1 MALVNINGRV
11 YYTHSLRLGKWVTS
25 ACLAKGKLA
34 FVMAEMQAELKR
46 EQQEKRRAWKAE
58 QRELAGAYKAARK
71 AEREREKA
79 WRDRI
84 EGTDRMMR
92 DYCAAVRK
100 AVATYLEGLGFY
112 QHQRNEWRRRG
123 TMLGEAT
130 RYNGMAPLTQQ
141 EQLAERA
148 YHGDAAALETC
159 LLEASRLHHE
169 TVEIALLSYLPLSPG
184 FREPNEVLM
193 VRMAKMRY
201 DLAPPG
207 SSAAEKVLAERAT
220 LAWLHTEIL
229 ENEVAALY
237 ERSTIDSKR
246 AEILD
251 RRLGRAQNRL
261 IHAMTAIA
269 RIRRLNLPVLIQQVN
284 LGRQSG
290 AIQVNGG

>member
-1 MALVNINGRV
+1 MALVNINGHV
-11 YYTHSLRLGKWVTS
+11 YYTQSLRLGKWVTS
-25 ACLAKGKLA
+25 TCLAKGEMA
-34 FVMAEMQAELKR
+34 FVMAGIQVLLKR
-46 EQQEKRRAWKAE
+46 EQQEERAAWKAE
-58 QRELAGAYKAARK
+58 QRELVGAYKAARK

-92 DYCAAVRK
+92 DYYAAVRK

-123 TMLGEAT
+123 AMLGEAT
-130 RYNGMAPLTQQ
+130 RYGGTAR
-141 EQLAERA
+141 LAERA
-148 YHGDAAALETC
+148 YQGDPAALETC
-159 LLEASRLHHE
+159 LLEASRHHHE
-169 TVEIALLSYLPLSPG
+169 TVEMDLLSCLPLIPG
-184 FREPNEVLM
+184 YSDSTTEIFM
-193 VRMAKMRY
+193 VRMAKMRH

-229 ENEVAALY
+229 ENAVAATY
-237 ERSTIDSKR
+237 QRTDIENKQ

-284 LGRQSG
+284 FGHQSG

>member
-11 YYTHSLRLGKWVTS
+11 YYTQSLRLGKWVTS
-25 ACLAKGKLA
+25 TCLARGEMA
-34 FVMAEMQAELKR
+34 FVMAGIQVLFKR
-46 EQQEKRRAWKAE
+46 EQQEERAAWKAE
-58 QRELAGAYKAARK
+58 QRELVGAHKAARK

-79 WRDRI
+79 WRERI
-84 EGTDRMMR
+84 EKTDRAIR
-92 DYCAAVRK
+92 DYYAAVRK

-123 TMLGEAT
+123 TMLGEAI
-130 RYNGMAPLTQQ
+130 RYNGMAPLTQK

-159 LLEASRLHHE
+159 LLEASRHHHE
-169 TVEIALLSYLPLSPG
+169 TVETALLSYLPLSPG
-184 FREPNEVLM
+184 YRDSTEVLM
-193 VRMAKMRY
+193 VRMASMRY

-229 ENEVAALY
+229 ENEVAVLY
-237 ERSTIDSKR
+237 QRTTIDSKR

>member
-1 MALVNINGRV
+1 MALV
-11 YYTHSLRLGKWVTS
+11 
-25 ACLAKGKLA
+25 
-34 FVMAEMQAELKR
+34 MAGIQVLLKR
-46 EQQEKRRAWKAE
+46 EQQEERAAWKAE
-58 QRELAGAYKAARK
+58 QRELVGAYKAARK

-84 EGTDRMMR
+84 EKTDRAMR
-92 DYCAAVRK
+92 DYYSAVRK

-112 QHQRNEWRRRG
+112 QHQRNEWRRRT
-123 TMLGEAT
+123 TMLGEAI
-130 RYNGMAPLTQQ
+130 RYGGMAPLTRD

-148 YHGDAAALETC
+148 YQGDAAALETC
-159 LLEASRLHHE
+159 LLEAERHHHE
-169 TVEIALLSYLPLSPG
+169 CVETALLSYLPLLPG
-184 FREPNEVLM
+184 PPYRDQTEFLM
-193 VRMAKMRY
+193 VKMAKMRY

-229 ENEVAALY
+229 EHETAALY
-237 ERSTIDSKR
+237 HRPSSDDRR
-246 AEILD
+246 AEFLE

>member
-1 MALVNINGRV
+1 M
-11 YYTHSLRLGKWVTS
+11 
-25 ACLAKGKLA
+25 A
-34 FVMAEMQAELKR
+34 FVMAGIQVLLKQ
-46 EQQEKRRAWKAE
+46 EQQEERAAWKAE
-58 QRELAGAYKAARK
+58 QRELVGAYKAARK

-159 LLEASRLHHE
+159 LLEATRLHHE
-169 TVEIALLSYLPLSPG
+169 TVEMDLLSYLPLSPG

-207 SSAAEKVLAERAT
+207 SSAAERILAERAT

-229 ENEVAALY
+229 ENAVAATY
-237 ERSTIDSKR
+237 QRTDIDGKR
-246 AEILD
+246 AEVLD
-251 RRLGRAQNRL
+251 RRLGRAHTRL
-261 IHAMTAIA
+261 IRAMTAIA

-284 LGRQSG
+284 LGHQSG
-290 AIQVNGG
+290 AIQVNSGGEP